1 MFEGWDLIF
10 CIYLF
15 QRYKYKIDYSRVN
28 DYGQCV
34 QPTEE
39 MLAEAAREK
48 EEEAAATGARN
59 KPLLEREEAQ
69 GISKL

>member
-48 EEEAAATGARN
+48 EEEAAATGAPEQTTVR
-59 KPLLEREEAQ
+59 KIRGARD
-69 GISKL
+69 K